1 MLYNLKGIS
10 IDNKQY
16 KDAIN
21 YVDLLISI
29 DPNDAQERLSRSIL
43 FIQLNQ
49 NEDAKVDLEW
59 LLKMKPDGIR
69 IERIEEL
76 YKRLN

>member
-16 KDAIN
+16 KDALN

-29 DPNDAQERLSRSIL
+29 DPNDPQERLSRSIL
-43 FIQLNQ
+43 FIQLDQ
-49 NEDAKVDLEW
+49 NEDAKKDLEW

-69 IERIEEL
+69 VERIEEL

>member
-16 KDAIN
+16 KDALN

-29 DPNDAQERLSRSIL
+29 DPNDPQERLSRSIL
-43 FIQLNQ
+43 FIQLDQ
-49 NEDAKVDLEW
+49 NEDAKKDLEW

>member
-16 KDAIN
+16 KDALN

-29 DPNDAQERLSRSIL
+29 DPNDPQERLSRSIL
-43 FIQLNQ
+43 FIQLDQ
-49 NEDAKVDLEW
+49 NKDAKKDLEW

-69 IERIEEL
+69 VERIEEL